1 MDFLSFFYRHV
12 LWIAPP
18 VFVLSV
24 ALFIFF
30 IKHIIRTIKGARIV
44 AVPLLGKQ
52 DIEFA
57 EAGRVILAVE
67 GPLFTRRFA
76 RLAYSL
82 ISPSGVEVRG
92 RALLF
97 RTASSGLKRA
107 TLQLRTYTIPAP
119 GRYVLTVGGLEG
131 MSPADDGCLV
141 VFMRPHLPQVV
152 ASILGIIFSSW
163 LLIGSIVFFFL
174 RLSSGGND

>member
-1 MDFLSFFYRHV
+1 MDLISFVYQNI

-24 ALFIFF
+24 VLLIFF
-30 IKHIIRTIKGARIV
+30 INRVVKTIREARIV
-44 AVPLLGKQ
+44 AVPVLKRQ
-52 DIEFA
+52 EIEFA

-76 RLAYSL
+76 RLTYSL
-82 ISPSGVEVRG
+82 MSPSGLEVRG

-97 RTASSGLKRA
+97 RSVSSGLTRG

-119 GRYVLTVGGLEG
+119 GRYVLAIEGLEE
-131 MSPADDGCLV
+131 MSSSGDSCLI

-163 LLIGSIVFFFL
+163 LLIGGIVFFFL
-174 RLSSGGND
+174 RLSGGGSD

>member
-1 MDFLSFFYRHV
+1 MDLISFVFGNV

-24 ALFIFF
+24 ALLIFF
-30 IKHIIRTIKGARIV
+30 IKRIIRTVRGARIV
-44 AVPLLGKQ
+44 AVPLVKNQ
-52 DIEFA
+52 DIAFA

-76 RLAYSL
+76 RLTYSL
-82 ISPSGVEVRG
+82 VSPSGAEVRG

-97 RTASSGLKRA
+97 RTASSGFTRA
-107 TLQLRTYTIPAP
+107 TLQLRTYTIPTP
-119 GRYVLTVGGLEG
+119 GHYILTIGGLEE
-131 MSPADDGCLV
+131 MSSPYDGCLV

-163 LLIGSIVFFFL
+163 LLIGIIVFFLL